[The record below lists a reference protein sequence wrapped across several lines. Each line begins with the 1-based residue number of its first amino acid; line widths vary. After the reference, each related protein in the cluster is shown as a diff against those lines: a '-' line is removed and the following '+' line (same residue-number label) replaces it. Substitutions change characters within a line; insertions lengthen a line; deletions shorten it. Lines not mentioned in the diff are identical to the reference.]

1 MTKINDYHFPALD
14 WDSDGGAVFSTA
26 WFAHDSALEGDGF
39 EPVWGFSCQVVVFG
53 LFMLYHQEAGMF
65 TTIRYV

>member
-53 LFMLYHQEAGMF
+53 
-65 TTIRYV
+65 